1 MRQLHAHSQGA
12 SSGREWSQPKRSPL
26 GHPKG
31 ATRDAPQRS
40 AQRRHPQERV
50 RERTAALHL
59 GESELSDVATQ
70 RCLRCWNPLRLQGG
84 NKFALCPDWA
94 PRDDVA

>member
-1 MRQLHAHSQGA
+1 MRTPRERLQDENGA
-12 SSGREWSQPKRSPL
+12 SRSDLRWGIRKERRETRLSGL
-26 GHPKG
+26 LNAG
-31 ATRDAPQRS
+31 TRR
-40 AQRRHPQERV
+40 ERV